1 MTAPHEQ
8 PLAQDLTK
16 RHEVAFAEIKAY
28 YNDVTANNLD
38 LVKALKEDATE
49 LRKREAAADKL
60 LAEIA
65 AENRALSEPL
75 AQARCDF
82 DECLLVCGSCQASQT
97 SDSRQSNGGCC
108 DAPLYEPLVQIN

>member
-75 AQARCDF
+75 AQARYGMLIGAYWYVAAARPRR
-82 DECLLVCGSCQASQT
+82 LLIQDRAMGPAVMPRSMSRSC
-97 SDSRQSNGGCC
+97 R
-108 DAPLYEPLVQIN
+108 

>member
-38 LVKALKEDATE
+38 LVKALKEDAAE

-60 LAEIA
+60 LAEVA

-75 AQARCDF
+75 AQACCCIFIGAYRF
-82 DECLLVCGSCQASQT
+82 VATARPRRPWVQAQT
-97 SDSRQSNGGCC
+97 AGKGGRRGCP
-108 DAPLYEPLVQIN
+108 AL

>member
-1 MTAPHEQ
+1 MWLTLRGGQAMPAPHEQ
-8 PLAQDLTK
+8 PVVQDLTK
-16 RHEVAFAEIKAY
+16 RHELAFAEIKAY

-38 LVKALKEDATE
+38 LVKALKEDALE

-75 AQARCDF
+75 AQARCHT
-82 DECLLVCGSCQASQT
+82 L
-97 SDSRQSNGGCC
+97 
-108 DAPLYEPLVQIN
+108 INTCRFVAAARPRTC

>member
-1 MTAPHEQ
+1 MTASHEQ

-38 LVKALKEDATE
+38 LVKALKEDALE

-75 AQARCDF
+75 AQARFCNHRYHY
-82 DECLLVCGSCQASQT
+82 SCQASHT
-97 SDSRQSNGGCC
+97 LASRESCRQRR
-108 DAPLYEPLVQIN
+108 PR

>member
-8 PLAQDLTK
+8 PPAQDLTK

-75 AQARCDF
+75 AQARYGISIGACWYVAAAGPRR
-82 DECLLVCGSCQASQT
+82 LLIQDRAMGAAVMPRSISRSC
-97 SDSRQSNGGCC
+97 R
-108 DAPLYEPLVQIN
+108 